1 MIPYIHCVTLKC
13 SLITLNWKMDYWCA
27 NSAVCDE
34 TQNCATQTSFES
46 SMMLGIVLV
55 QFAVWMGGP

>member
-1 MIPYIHCVTLKC
+1 
-13 SLITLNWKMDYWCA
+13 MDYWCA

-34 TQNCATQTSFES
+34 TQNCSTQTSFES